1 MKEKKTVATGD
12 FVATDN
18 TAKATENKKSND
30 KAKKKNKK
38 PNIFKRFSA
47 KCKDVISEL
56 KKVSWPTFGKVV
68 KQTGVVLAVVI
79 VFLVVITAF
88 DTGLAELLGLLNK
101 AK

>member
-12 FVATDN
+12 FVAMDN

-38 PNIFKRFSA
+38 PNIFKRFST